1 MQRLKLDE
9 TALDLFARRPTRS
22 FSTEL
27 SFLDAAT
34 VGRDGS
40 EAGFRPRQVVE
51 LCGASDTPKAQ
62 VLEHVVASFVTKSC
76 KERVFVFDHEC
87 DVSAERLQALVAHR
101 LAGSRREDALQET
114 LGRVQTCHCRDS
126 FQWLATLNH
135 IHFQLL
141 GAPPAP
147 LMLVFNCVG
156 SFHVIDKMTARS
168 VGDGLALSEQ
178 VFIFLKQFIRH
189 HSPIVFA
196 AKETA
201 KSARNSWEH
210 PEYLPSSWTSQVS
223 KRILLRIPP
232 PPRQSLDRHKYKKD
246 EQGCSNLNDS
256 DRGAHFEARCIVGG
270 ESRVYTCRVE
280 GNTVYSTLLGPP
292 AAPAPAANTNTSG
305 LLNTLSKRPPLV
317 CTFYYETQVFTRQI
331 QLPLLYET
339 PAPGTRGTTL
349 VDLEMELR
357 EKLQLPFGSSV
368 FAVVPAD
375 ELYSP
380 PYPFAMINLVAARLE
395 ETSIPVLHFVLVVR
409 NMALLKQPL
418 PMGDAFESPFFAVNA
433 ATLADPTNSV
443 ARTLARRRF
452 VQNMQTYGF
461 ARLEITPDQAK
472 IPQIAFERVRKWLVE
487 QLALPKEK
495 RWIDYV
501 DVDKRSEKNGGED
514 AEDNPSDSLY
524 TSHPVVSRGRRVG
537 FSSDRN
543 REYMQLRLPIAAS
556 GTPWPPVYF
565 QDGGENEELAN
576 ELLTLLELL
585 DDMSRSCMKAVC
597 EVLNIDERWVFEEL
611 LDDRTR
617 ASKTCERPRDTHYQY
632 GASVLR
638 IYNYRNKAE
647 NCQGPA
653 EVNPNDNSCGVHA
666 DLGLVT
672 VSPLATV
679 PGLQM
684 WNLERMLWADVEESA
699 TPLQFSVFAGETLG
713 LLTHGVIS
721 APLHRVPP
729 ICVETEAER
738 RMSMP
743 YFLRAKPEACLNPKA
758 PTAEQIT
765 CRDFMEDVV
774 FKKRPWRRENSKNPS
789 PPDY

>member
-1 MQRLKLDE
+1 
-9 TALDLFARRPTRS
+9 
-22 FSTEL
+22 
-27 SFLDAAT
+27 
-34 VGRDGS
+34 
-40 EAGFRPRQVVE
+40 
-51 LCGASDTPKAQ
+51 
-62 VLEHVVASFVTKSC
+62 
-76 KERVFVFDHEC
+76 
-87 DVSAERLQALVAHR
+87 
-101 LAGSRREDALQET
+101 
-114 LGRVQTCHCRDS
+114 
-126 FQWLATLNH
+126 
-135 IHFQLL
+135 
-141 GAPPAP
+141 
-147 LMLVFNCVG
+147 
-156 SFHVIDKMTARS
+156 
-168 VGDGLALSEQ
+168 
-178 VFIFLKQFIRH
+178 
-189 HSPIVFA
+189 
-196 AKETA
+196 
-201 KSARNSWEH
+201 
-210 PEYLPSSWTSQVS
+210 
-223 KRILLRIPP
+223 
-232 PPRQSLDRHKYKKD
+232 
-246 EQGCSNLNDS
+246 
-256 DRGAHFEARCIVGG
+256 
-270 ESRVYTCRVE
+270 
-280 GNTVYSTLLGPP
+280 
-292 AAPAPAANTNTSG
+292 
-305 LLNTLSKRPPLV
+305 
-317 CTFYYETQVFTRQI
+317 
-331 QLPLLYET
+331 
-339 PAPGTRGTTL
+339 
-349 VDLEMELR
+349 
-357 EKLQLPFGSSV
+357 
-368 FAVVPAD
+368 
-375 ELYSP
+375 
-380 PYPFAMINLVAARLE
+380 
-395 ETSIPVLHFVLVVR
+395 
-409 NMALLKQPL
+409 MALLKQSL

-472 IPQIAFERVRKWLVE
+472 IPQIAFERR
-487 QLALPKEK
+487 
-495 RWIDYV
+495 
-501 DVDKRSEKNGGED
+501 KNGGED

-537 FSSDRN
+537 FSSDRI

-632 GASVLR
+632 GAS
-638 IYNYRNKAE
+638 
-647 NCQGPA
+647 GPA